1 MWNEYILCTCL
12 KLFSELTSLVFCSIK
27 IDGTAGIWEYTL
39 KGFTLKKKQQILAC
53 FNVWFILWKVLQ
65 TCIVDKY
72 KYKELIFDSD
82 MKV

>member
-1 MWNEYILCTCL
+1 MGQQEFENILWKAL
-12 KLFSELTSLVFCSIK
+12 
-27 IDGTAGIWEYTL
+27 
-39 KGFTLKKKQQILAC
+39 LKKKQQQILAC